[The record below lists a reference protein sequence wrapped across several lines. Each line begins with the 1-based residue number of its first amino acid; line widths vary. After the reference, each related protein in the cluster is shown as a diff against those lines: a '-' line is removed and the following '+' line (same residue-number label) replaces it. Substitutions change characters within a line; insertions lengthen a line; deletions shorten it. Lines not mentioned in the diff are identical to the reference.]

1 MKVTL
6 MADISLRA
14 DVGCEEFAS
23 VLNILD
29 VQLLSLSPEGQPRAL
44 PQQFDNATGD
54 AGCQIEYVVDGDR
67 AVDYFAGSIL
77 NCIRKLAMNR
87 RRSSVAV

>member
-14 DVGCEEFAS
+14 DVSCEEFAS
-23 VLNILD
+23 VLKILD
-29 VQLLSLSPEGQPRAL
+29 AQLLSLSPEGQPRTL

-54 AGCQIEYVVDGDR
+54 AGCQIEYVVDRDR
-67 AVDYFAGSIL
+67 TVDYFRRL
-77 NCIRKLAMNR
+77 NSQLH
-87 RRSSVAV
+87 